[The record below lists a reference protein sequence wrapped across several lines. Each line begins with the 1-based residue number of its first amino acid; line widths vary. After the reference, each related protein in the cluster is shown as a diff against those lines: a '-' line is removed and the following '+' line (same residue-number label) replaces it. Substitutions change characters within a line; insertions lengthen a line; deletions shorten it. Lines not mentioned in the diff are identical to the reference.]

1 VKARIARA
9 YEFMKDGYG
18 ERWNVAC
25 CKNDQGAC
33 GSCRPNYLAYVRSG
47 SVNGVYTGRTWVRF
61 CPAGLD
67 PELSDEVTA
76 LTIWHELMHM
86 TSRAGDSSYN
96 KGVI

>member
-33 GSCRPNYLAYVRSG
+33 KLCDPDTNAYVLRRYSDNKKMV
-47 SVNGVYTGRTWVRF
+47 SNWVRF
-61 CPAGLD
+61 CPRALD
-67 PELSDEVTA
+67 PSRPVELTA
-76 LTIWHELMHM
+76 LTLWHELVHM

-96 KGVI
+96 KAVI